1 MQNNY
6 LMISRPCGSPMCDKS
21 RVTAPTSSHQTND
34 RWTSRGWLALCICLL
49 TSLLYGC
56 AGDATESRMP
66 ATHVEQLHIE
76 AVEGL
81 FVSDSSEEA
90 KSLSYEFQ
98 GDNVFPKIQLK
109 AGDKMEGFCLIRNEN
124 PNIPIKSIPVEW
136 EADDRTLRSVR
147 FSVDMKYPLGEDVGK
162 WQVCFFLGKGSYDD
176 RTGRVTFAAEKT
188 IRPIAKNE
196 LQQWTLPYLS
206 AWMTLKKRD
215 DGRLYVEAVKFR
227 PQGAFL
233 RMQITNDTEHDVS
246 MSAVRMSAADP
257 SMHASPFAWA
267 GTWQADSREEQQ
279 TTKPVL
285 LGANEDFVC
294 SLPAPLKL
302 KAGETSGWYGLWVM
316 PLGASQG
323 YSSNIYVEP
332 TDRAVSAKAPWW
344 LYHTPLEGRADSQGS
359 ASGRS
364 YKFSLRMR
372 KVVATTLENWMQ
384 DIEDNRLVCK
394 MSIPGTHDTGAYT
407 GIAWVKTQDKNIKEQ
422 LASGIRV
429 FDIRLVRDGGVL
441 KLCHSSAIFDVSF
454 IPDVLRATA
463 EFLRDHPSETV
474 IMTLKRDHDK
484 DNDGGAKYREAVAQ
498 ALVAD
503 PFVTPYI
510 AGAFKPDFT
519 MGDLRGKMLILS
531 REGWYSTGSGYVP
544 RWPDNKSF
552 SSTIESVDG
561 SHAPLHVEDT
571 YKTSSG
577 NKVNLVRQNLLK
589 ANAAFSSNANEWFI
603 TFSST
608 AGPLGGAF
616 PSATTNEIDPKVINI
631 LKGGD
636 NLRTCGIL
644 LFNFAGWWDDGM
656 TKSIIRLNQN
666 APTSA
671 N

>member
-1 MQNNY
+1 
-6 LMISRPCGSPMCDKS
+6 MCDKG
-21 RVTAPTSSHQTND
+21 RVTAPTASLQTNAT
-34 RWTSRGWLALCICLL
+34 WTSRGWLALCVCLL

-66 ATHVEQLHIE
+66 ATYVEQLHIE
-76 AVEGL
+76 AVEGV
-81 FVSDSSEEA
+81 FVSDSPEEA

-162 WQVCFFLGKGSYDD
+162 WQVCFFLGKGSYDE

-188 IRPIAKNE
+188 VRLIAKDE

-323 YSSNIYVEP
+323 
-332 TDRAVSAKAPWW
+332 
-344 LYHTPLEGRADSQGS
+344 S

-372 KVVATTLENWMQ
+372 KVVATTLTNWMQ

-441 KLCHSSAIFDVSF
+441 KLCHGSAIFDVSF

-484 DNDGGAKYREAVAQ
+484 DNDKGLKYREAVAQ

-510 AGAFKPDFT
+510 VGAFKPDFT
-519 MGDLRGKMLILS
+519 LGDLRGKMLILS
-531 REGWYSTGSGYVP
+531 REGWYNTGSGRVP
-544 RWPDNKSF
+544 SWPDNRSF

-561 SHAPLHVEDT
+561 SYAPLQVEDT

-608 AGPLGGAF
+608 AGPLGAAF
-616 PSATTNEIDPKVINI
+616 PSTTTSQIDPKVINI

-666 APTSA
+666 APSSA

>member
-1 MQNNY
+1 MT
-6 LMISRPCGSPMCDKS
+6 SRLCGSPMCDKG
-21 RVTAPTSSHQTND
+21 RVTAPTASLQTNAT
-34 RWTSRGWLALCICLL
+34 WTSRGWLALCVCLL

-66 ATHVEQLHIE
+66 ATYVEQLHIE
-76 AVEGL
+76 AVEGV
-81 FVSDSSEEA
+81 FVSDSPEEA

-162 WQVCFFLGKGSYDD
+162 WQVCFFLGKGSYDE

-188 IRPIAKNE
+188 VRLIAKDE

-323 YSSNIYVEP
+323 
-332 TDRAVSAKAPWW
+332 
-344 LYHTPLEGRADSQGS
+344 S

-372 KVVATTLENWMQ
+372 KVVATTLTNWMQ

-441 KLCHSSAIFDVSF
+441 KLCHGSAIFDVSF

-484 DNDGGAKYREAVAQ
+484 DNDKGLKYREAVAQ

-510 AGAFKPDFT
+510 VGAFKPDFT
-519 MGDLRGKMLILS
+519 LGDLRGKMLILS
-531 REGWYSTGSGYVP
+531 REGWYNTGSGRVP
-544 RWPDNKSF
+544 SWPDNRSF

-561 SHAPLHVEDT
+561 SYAPLQVEDT

-608 AGPLGGAF
+608 AGPLGAAF
-616 PSATTNEIDPKVINI
+616 PSTTTSQIDPKVINI

-666 APTSA
+666 APSSA

>member
-1 MQNNY
+1 
-6 LMISRPCGSPMCDKS
+6 
-21 RVTAPTSSHQTND
+21 
-34 RWTSRGWLALCICLL
+34 
-49 TSLLYGC
+49 
-56 AGDATESRMP
+56 MP
-66 ATHVEQLHIE
+66 ATYVEQLHIE
-76 AVEGL
+76 AVEGV
-81 FVSDSSEEA
+81 FVSDSPEEA

-162 WQVCFFLGKGSYDD
+162 WQVCFFLGKGSYDE

-188 IRPIAKNE
+188 VRLIAKDE

-323 YSSNIYVEP
+323 
-332 TDRAVSAKAPWW
+332 
-344 LYHTPLEGRADSQGS
+344 S

-372 KVVATTLENWMQ
+372 KVVATTLTNWMQ

-441 KLCHSSAIFDVSF
+441 KLCHGSAIFDVSF

-484 DNDGGAKYREAVAQ
+484 DNDKGLKYREAVAQ

-510 AGAFKPDFT
+510 VGAFKPDFT
-519 MGDLRGKMLILS
+519 LGDLRGKMLILS
-531 REGWYSTGSGYVP
+531 REGWYNTGSGRVP
-544 RWPDNKSF
+544 SWPDNRSF

-561 SHAPLHVEDT
+561 SYAPLQVEDT

-608 AGPLGGAF
+608 AGPLGAAF
-616 PSATTNEIDPKVINI
+616 PSTTTSQIDPKVINI

-666 APTSA
+666 APSSA